1 MRRFWFMGVDMAI
14 RELNKMPAGSEPP
27 ASTIGKPTKAS
38 TYRAASVPTGRRRYK
53 RPVGTPVRVG
63 RHVVGYVRGDTFY
76 KVLQPGHFLRKP
88 PAICFDVSSL
98 TDAAALGAR
107 KAHVTNSK
115 TGQVYQA
122 AFSTIHARGF
132 PVRRV
137 SEQVGLE
144 LLYWQTGGGQL
155 AEQLSLFG
163 DAN

>member
-1 MRRFWFMGVDMAI
+1 MAT
-14 RELNKMPAGSEPP
+14 RELNKMPAGSRPP
-27 ASTIGKPTKAS
+27 ASTIGKPTKVS
-38 TYRAASVPTGRRRYK
+38 TYRAASLPLDRRRRK
-53 RPVGTPVRVG
+53 QPQGISVRVG
-63 RHVVGYVRGDTFY
+63 RHVVGHARGDTFY

-98 TDAAALGAR
+98 ADAAALGAR

-122 AFSTIHARGF
+122 AFSTIHAKGF

-155 AEQLSLFG
+155 SEQLSLWEKPS
-163 DAN
+163 